1 MSVFNS
7 FDDTLCI
14 IYDNDIKSVD
24 VFLDLNIPVRF
35 FDNIYSHFEAHINVI
50 KYAKGNKYNCI
61 IVFENNILPLPC
73 YKESI
78 ISDILDSTKYESWDV
93 IYLSR
98 DVFGNPI
105 TNAIIY
111 NKTSFDKILLDYNDY
126 IDLIDYNTYIT
137 EYINLNAFISSKYVF
152 TNDTIVNRII
162 NNEDIINF
170 FYKYYGLFL
179 LCIITYW
186 IKIYVKRKRL
196 SYINR
201 KYILI

>member
-24 VFLDLNIPVRF
+24 VFLDLNIPVKF
-35 FDNIYSHFEAHINVI
+35 FDNINSQFEAHINVI
-50 KYAKGNKYNCI
+50 KYAQNNKYNCI

-78 ISDILDSTKYESWDV
+78 ISDILDSTKDEDWDI

-98 DVFGNPI
+98 DSFYNPI

-111 NKTSFDKILLDYNDY
+111 NKTSFDKILEDYNDY
-126 IDLIDYNTYIT
+126 IDIVDYNTYVT
-137 EYINLNAFISSKYVF
+137 KYIQLNCFVSSKYIF
-152 TNDTIVNRII
+152 TKDTIINRLI

-170 FYKYYGLFL
+170 FYKYYGLLL
-179 LCIITYW
+179 LCIITYL
-186 IKIYVKRKRL
+186 IKLYVRNKKVY
-196 SYINR
+196 YISKKN
-201 KYILI
+201 I